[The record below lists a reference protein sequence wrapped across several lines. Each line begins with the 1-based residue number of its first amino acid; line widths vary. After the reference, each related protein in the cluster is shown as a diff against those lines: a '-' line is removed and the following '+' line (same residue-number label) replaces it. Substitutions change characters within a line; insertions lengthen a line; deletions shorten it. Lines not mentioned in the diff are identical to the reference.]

1 MIDANIENFFREVRN
16 KNELQS
22 KLNEAYRKT
31 LTLDFNP
38 LNFVKWNENKVS
50 EIIAFLLDPQA
61 SHEQGDLYLRMFVEY
76 FELSFR
82 YTDVSKVRVTLEENT
97 DESRRVDIVISYDNF
112 KRVIGIENKI
122 YPWTREQNFQVA
134 DYIKH
139 LKTYCKTDDYHLI
152 YLAPQGKILSKDS
165 AGEDYEEM
173 LTDGKLKQINYEE
186 HIIDLVHRFAMHTDN
201 DRVRAFIR
209 DFELKLREN
218 FIGINMMEQ
227 NDVVKYIKESEEN
240 IRTAFTVA
248 RDLVAVKELLRAD
261 FYKQMHEIATELN
274 LLFVE
279 EHNHFVL
286 PNFSKLYAKFNFE
299 SGGLIYGLVKTP
311 EFNAE
316 HPDKKYIPEIARHL
330 KIQFNTSHWW
340 PLWKF
345 LYEKIEINDTMWL
358 DIRSGKLKS
367 TVKYFLKEVLV
378 LPEDLAKNL

>member
-82 YTDVSKVRVTLEENT
+82 YTDVSKVSVMLEEST
-97 DESRRVDIVISYDNF
+97 DDNRRVDIVISYDDF

-122 YPWTREQNFQVA
+122 YPWTKDQLFQVA

-152 YLAPQGKILSKDS
+152 YLAPQGKVLSKES
-165 AGEDYEEM
+165 AGENYEEM

-218 FIGINMMEQ
+218 FIGINMLEQ
-227 NDVVKYIKESEEN
+227 NDVVKYIKESEDN
-240 IRTAFTVA
+240 IRAAFTV
-248 RDLVAVKELLRAD
+248 VQNFNAVKQLLNDD
-261 FYKQMHEIATELN
+261 FYKQMREVAAELN
-274 LLFVE
+274 IQFVE

-286 PNFSKLYAKFNFE
+286 PNFSKFYAKFSFE
-299 SGGLIYGLVKTP
+299 SRGLIYGLVKTP
-311 EFNAE
+311 EFYNE
-316 HPDKKYIPEIARHL
+316 HPDKKYVHEIAAQL
-330 KIQFNTSHWW
+330 KPKFSTSHWW
-340 PLWKF
+340 PLYKF
-345 LYEKIEINDTMWL
+345 LYRNIEVEYNMWL
-358 DIRSGKLKS
+358 DIQSGKLKS
-367 TVKYFLKEVLV
+367 KVKNFLQDVLS
-378 LPEDLAKNL
+378 LPLDLTKDL